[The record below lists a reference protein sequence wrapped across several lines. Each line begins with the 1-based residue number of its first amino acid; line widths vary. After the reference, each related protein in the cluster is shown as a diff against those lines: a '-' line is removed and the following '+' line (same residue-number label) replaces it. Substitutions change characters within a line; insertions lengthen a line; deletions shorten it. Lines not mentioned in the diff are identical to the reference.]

1 MSHDLIDPPPS
12 RFAQPA
18 MERRIK
24 SSCDLYAAVGRA
36 VDDSLTGG
44 LLLSLRLDPR
54 LRTLRAAQGGAVS
67 EAVRTVI
74 AAAAAGGTGAEA
86 VLVRA
91 RAQDNEVEI
100 AVAHRAAA
108 SPPPAS
114 AIRSAACAARRAGAS
129 LDVGYEGDRLVW
141 RLALFAPPA
150 PPAVL
155 LVSPDLYR
163 QVELAAVFAELG
175 YRAATAAGEPEVLG
189 RLMDEPYAAAVVDLD
204 QDAGTVGV
212 LCGLAKASRWPPP
225 VLALADAEAA
235 RARCELKTSGFAGV
249 IIRPLI
255 EAQVAA
261 ALAAAGL
268 QSKRPNS

>member
-1 MSHDLIDPPPS
+1 MPHDLINPPPS
-12 RFAQPA
+12 RTASPA
-18 MERRIK
+18 TEKRTK

-36 VDDSLTGG
+36 VDDSMTGG

-54 LRTLRAAQGGAVS
+54 LRGLRAAEGGAVS

-74 AAAAAGGTGAEA
+74 AAAAECAGAEA

-91 RAQDNEVEI
+91 RAQDDEVEI

-114 AIRSAACAARRAGAS
+114 SIRSAACAARRAGAS
-129 LDVGYEGDRLVW
+129 LTVHCQGGRLVW
-141 RLALFAPPA
+141 RLALFAPQA

-155 LVSPDLYR
+155 LVSPDPYR
-163 QVELAAVFAELG
+163 QVELEALLEELG
-175 YRAATAAGEPEVLG
+175 YRAETAAGEPEVLG
-189 RLMDEPYAAAVVDLD
+189 RLMAEPYAAAVVDLE
-204 QDAGTVGV
+204 QEAGTVAA
-212 LCGLAKASRWPPP
+212 LCELARASRWPPP

-235 RARCELKTSGFAGV
+235 RGRCELKASGFAGV
-249 IIRPLI
+249 IVRPLI
-255 EAQVAA
+255 AAQAAA